1 MTTPNTPLTSANVAR
16 RNINGVVTAATPY
29 TIVSGDVTNGISIPQ
44 SLFTGS
50 ISGLNFKQSG
60 FVLERTMLIFNTTT
74 AGTSFNVVVK
84 ATQPMTDVPNEHLVF
99 PAANAGDVT
108 LNVNAVGT
116 YYVGPLTSGRL
127 SQPDQSLL
135 LNFTGTLGVTTLW
148 VLTDPWASAG
158 PRS

>member
-60 FVLERTMLIFNTTT
+60 FVLERMDLVVTTTT
-74 AGTSFNVVVK
+74 AGTNFSVVVK
-84 ATQPMTDVPNEHLVF
+84 ATQAQTDVPNQHVSF
-99 PAANAGDVT
+99 PSANAGDAT
-108 LNVNAVGT
+108 LTVNATGT
-116 YYVGPLTSGRL
+116 YYIGPLSSGRFA
-127 SQPDQSLL
+127 QPDQSLL
-135 LNFTGTLGVTTLW
+135 LNFSGTLGVTTLW
-148 VLTDPWASAG
+148 VLLSPWAPAG
-158 PRS
+158 PRG